1 MNEYG
6 FASIE
11 EALSDLKEGKM
22 LIVVDD
28 MGRENEGDL
37 LMAAEMVTP
46 EAINFMATYGKGL
59 ICMPISRAYAEA
71 LNFKPMVEINT
82 DNHETAFTASIDY
95 KETTTGISAFERAM
109 TVKNVFKE
117 GARAEDFRRPGH
129 MFPLVAKDG
138 GVLERQGH
146 TEAAVDLARLAGFK
160 AGGVICEIMKE
171 DGTMARRDDLMAFA
185 KVHGLKMITIEDL
198 VCYRKIYDD
207 WVEEVVQ
214 INLPTAYGDFKAYG
228 FVDRITGKEHMA
240 LVKGDIQKAE
250 EVLVRMHSECLTGDV
265 LGSRKCDCGEQLQ
278 AALGQI
284 EKEGCG
290 ILLYLRQEGRG
301 IGLINKLRAYKLQE
315 QGMDTVE
322 ANLHLGFQ
330 DDLRDYAIGAKL
342 LHMLGVQK
350 VRLLTNNPR
359 KVSGLEQ
366 YGIVITKREPLEL
379 PTNKNNIFYMRTKR
393 EKLEHILNL

>member
-46 EAINFMATYGKGL
+46 EAINFMATYGRGL

-71 LNFKPMVEINT
+71 LDFKPMVEVNT

-290 ILLYLRQEGRG
+290 IILYLRQEGRG
-301 IGLINKLRAYKLQE
+301 IGLMNKLRAYKLQE

-359 KVSGLEQ
+359 KISGLEQ
-366 YGIVITKREPLEL
+366 YGIAITKREPLEL
-379 PTNKNNIFYMRTKR
+379 PANKNNIFYMRTKR
-393 EKLEHILNL
+393 EKLEHILSL

>member
-301 IGLINKLRAYKLQE
+301 IGLMNKLRAYKLQE

-359 KVSGLEQ
+359 KISGLEQ
-366 YGIVITKREPLEL
+366 YGIAITKREPLEL
-379 PTNKNNIFYMRTKR
+379 PANKNNIFYMRTKR
-393 EKLEHILNL
+393 EKLEHILSL

>member
-1 MNEYG
+1 MNTYG

-46 EAINFMATYGKGL
+46 QAINFMATYGKGL
-59 ICMPISRAYAEA
+59 ICMPISSTYAKA
-71 LNFKPMVEINT
+71 LNLKPMVAVNT

-109 TVKNVFKE
+109 TVVSVFKE
-117 GARAEDFRRPGH
+117 GAKAEDFRRPGH
-129 MFPLVAKDG
+129 MFPLIAKDG

-160 AGGVICEIMKE
+160 ASGVICEIMKE

-185 KVHGLKMITIEDL
+185 KTHDLKMITIEDL
-198 VCYRKIYDD
+198 IRYRKIHDN

-228 FVDRITGKEHMA
+228 FVDQMTGKEHMA
-240 LVKGDIQKAE
+240 LVKGDIKKAE

-265 LGSRKCDCGEQLQ
+265 LGSQKCDCGEQLQ
-278 AALGQI
+278 AALRQI

-301 IGLINKLRAYKLQE
+301 IGLMNKLRAYKLQE

-322 ANLHLGFQ
+322 ANLHLGFK

-350 VRLLTNNPR
+350 IRLLTNNPR
-359 KVSGLEQ
+359 KISGLEE
-366 YGIVITKREPLEL
+366 YGIAVTSREPLEL

-393 EKLEHILNL
+393 EKLAHILNL